1 MLGRKEEAPWQLHTC
16 EHAFIH
22 HTASINQNSITW
34 QWQFSW
40 KNEDVS
46 RNQKTRLQLLQ
57 TYTTARFPWLAE
69 LFLFLFKNETGNSY
83 QPVGKNYPACSPVPA
98 PFHWITD
105 SQEPGS
111 DHWFLGHGKGLAEP
125 TEDTLGHWST
135 EDFPFAV
142 AFSLW
147 LGSRHLVAYSVL
159 GLGPAVNPPDTWGAA
174 PHPSQR
180 AMTTSHPPRL
190 SQNKYWVSSQPF
202 TSLFQA

>member
-69 LFLFLFKNETGNSY
+69 LFLFLFKNERDWKLISTSWQELPCMLTCSSPFPLNHRFPGTRIRSLISGPWQRISWAHRRY
-83 QPVGKNYPACSPVPA
+83 SRALVHRGFLLCRCFLSLAGFSTPCSILCPWIGACCKS
-98 PFHWITD
+98 
-105 SQEPGS
+105 
-111 DHWFLGHGKGLAEP
+111 
-125 TEDTLGHWST
+125 
-135 EDFPFAV
+135 
-142 AFSLW
+142 
-147 LGSRHLVAYSVL
+147 SRHLGCSSSPL
-159 GLGPAVNPPDTWGAA
+159 TESHDHLPP
-174 PHPSQR
+174 P
-180 AMTTSHPPRL
+180 
-190 SQNKYWVSSQPF
+190 
-202 TSLFQA
+202 